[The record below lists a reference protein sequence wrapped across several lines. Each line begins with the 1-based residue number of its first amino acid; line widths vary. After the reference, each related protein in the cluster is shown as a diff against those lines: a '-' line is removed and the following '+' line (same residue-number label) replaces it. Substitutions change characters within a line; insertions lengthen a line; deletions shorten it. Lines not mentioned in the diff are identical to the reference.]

1 MNMRQVYQRVRKY
14 KKDPNRAKELY
25 NWQKYIRSKQQ
36 HIRQYRGTRY

>member
-36 HIRQYRGTRY
+36 HIRQYRGTGY